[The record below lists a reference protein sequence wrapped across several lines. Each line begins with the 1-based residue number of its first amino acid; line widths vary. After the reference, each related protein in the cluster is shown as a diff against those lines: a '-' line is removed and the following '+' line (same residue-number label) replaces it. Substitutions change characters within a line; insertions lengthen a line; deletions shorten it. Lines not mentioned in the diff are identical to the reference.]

1 LSSCDSKKEIL
12 LWWTP
17 FPQPTA
23 VDITVSCG
31 KSKEAA
37 GKKQILKKT
46 FCYGKFD
53 GGGLF
58 MLRRIIFLLAVLLII
73 PTSLLGA
80 DLTPEERLR
89 IGSSAEAALKEV
101 ISLWKDG
108 KYEELYEYGYRTNQV
123 SLSKEDFIKRM
134 KNKPWELSTAW
145 EAIRDVGADVVSP
158 RSVYV
163 RARLGF
169 RKKTGGETR
178 FVTETFQMTM
188 EGDRWRTGL
197 YKIISCPK

>member
-1 LSSCDSKKEIL
+1 
-12 LWWTP
+12 
-17 FPQPTA
+17 
-23 VDITVSCG
+23 
-31 KSKEAA
+31 
-37 GKKQILKKT
+37 
-46 FCYGKFD
+46 
-53 GGGLF
+53 
-58 MLRRIIFLLAVLLII
+58 MLRRMIFLLAVLLII
-73 PTSLLGA
+73 PISLLGA
-80 DLTPEERLR
+80 DLTPEERRR

-123 SLSKEDFIKRM
+123 SLSKENFIRRM
-134 KNKPWELSTAW
+134 KNKFWELSTAR
-145 EAIRDVGADVVSP
+145 EAIRDVEADVVSS

-163 RARLGF
+163 RAKLEF
-169 RKKTGGETR
+169 RRKTGGETR

>member
-1 LSSCDSKKEIL
+1 
-12 LWWTP
+12 
-17 FPQPTA
+17 
-23 VDITVSCG
+23 
-31 KSKEAA
+31 
-37 GKKQILKKT
+37 
-46 FCYGKFD
+46 
-53 GGGLF
+53 
-58 MLRRIIFLLAVLLII
+58 MLQKIIFLSAVLLII

-80 DLTPEERLR
+80 DLTPEERRR

-123 SLSKEDFIKRM
+123 SLSKENFIRRM
-134 KNKPWELSTAW
+134 KNKSWELSTAR
-145 EAIRDVGADVVSP
+145 EAIRDVEADVVSS

-163 RARLGF
+163 RAKLEF
-169 RKKTGGETR
+169 RRKTGDETR

>member
-1 LSSCDSKKEIL
+1 
-12 LWWTP
+12 
-17 FPQPTA
+17 
-23 VDITVSCG
+23 
-31 KSKEAA
+31 
-37 GKKQILKKT
+37 
-46 FCYGKFD
+46 
-53 GGGLF
+53 
-58 MLRRIIFLLAVLLII
+58 MLRKIIFLLTILLII
-73 PTSLLGA
+73 PTLLVSA
-80 DLTPEERLR
+80 DLTPEERRR
-89 IGSSAEAALKEV
+89 IGSSAREALKEV

-123 SLSKEDFIKRM
+123 SLSKENFIRRM
-134 KNKPWELSTAW
+134 KNKSWELSTAW
-145 EAIRDVGADVVSP
+145 EAVRDVEADVVSP

-169 RKKTGGETR
+169 RKKTADETR

>member
-1 LSSCDSKKEIL
+1 
-12 LWWTP
+12 
-17 FPQPTA
+17 
-23 VDITVSCG
+23 
-31 KSKEAA
+31 
-37 GKKQILKKT
+37 
-46 FCYGKFD
+46 
-53 GGGLF
+53 
-58 MLRRIIFLLAVLLII
+58 MLRKIIFLSAILLVI
-73 PTSLLGA
+73 PTSLLSA
-80 DLTPEERLR
+80 DLTPGEKRQ
-89 IGSSAEAALKEV
+89 IGSSAEEALKEV

-123 SLSKEDFIKRM
+123 SLSKEDFIRRM
-134 KNKPWELSTAW
+134 KNKSWELSTAW
-145 EAIRDVGADVVSP
+145 ETIRDVEADVVSP

-178 FVTETFQMTM
+178 FVTETFQITM

>member
-1 LSSCDSKKEIL
+1 
-12 LWWTP
+12 
-17 FPQPTA
+17 
-23 VDITVSCG
+23 
-31 KSKEAA
+31 
-37 GKKQILKKT
+37 
-46 FCYGKFD
+46 
-53 GGGLF
+53 
-58 MLRRIIFLLAVLLII
+58 MLRRMIFLLAVLLII
-73 PTSLLGA
+73 PISLLGA
-80 DLTPEERLR
+80 DLTPEERRR

-123 SLSKEDFIKRM
+123 SLSKENFIRRM
-134 KNKPWELSTAW
+134 KNKSWELSTAR
-145 EAIRDVGADVVSP
+145 EAIRDVEADVVSS

-163 RARLGF
+163 RAKLEF
-169 RKKTGGETR
+169 RKKTGDETR

>member
-1 LSSCDSKKEIL
+1 MLRKIIL
-12 LWWTP
+12 LWT
-17 FPQPTA
+17 
-23 VDITVSCG
+23 I
-31 KSKEAA
+31 
-37 GKKQILKKT
+37 
-46 FCYGKFD
+46 
-53 GGGLF
+53 
-58 MLRRIIFLLAVLLII
+58 LLII
-73 PTSLLGA
+73 PTLLVSA
-80 DLTPEERLR
+80 DLTPEERRR
-89 IGSSAEAALKEV
+89 IGSSAREALKEV

-123 SLSKEDFIKRM
+123 SLSKENFIRRM
-134 KNKPWELSTAW
+134 KNKSWELSTAW
-145 EAIRDVGADVVSP
+145 EAVRDVEADVVSP

-169 RKKTGGETR
+169 RKKTADETR

>member
-1 LSSCDSKKEIL
+1 
-12 LWWTP
+12 
-17 FPQPTA
+17 
-23 VDITVSCG
+23 
-31 KSKEAA
+31 
-37 GKKQILKKT
+37 
-46 FCYGKFD
+46 
-53 GGGLF
+53 
-58 MLRRIIFLLAVLLII
+58 MLRKIIFLLAILLII
-73 PTSLLGA
+73 PTSLLST
-80 DLTPEERLR
+80 DLTPEERRR
-89 IGSSAEAALKEV
+89 IGSSAQEALKEV

-123 SLSKEDFIKRM
+123 SLSKENFIRRM

-145 EAIRDVGADVVSP
+145 EAVRDVEADVVSP

-163 RARLGF
+163 RAKLGF
-169 RKKTGGETR
+169 RKKTGDETR